1 MSSVAPQLYGLKRC
15 DTCVKAQRWLAAQDI
30 GFAFTD
36 YREHPIAPE
45 RLREWA
51 GQLGGWEK
59 LVNRASTTWRNLPEA
74 AREPAD
80 DEAWLT
86 LIAEYPALVR
96 RPVLVTPDGRVS
108 VGFKEAAWRERL
120 NLD

>member
-1 MSSVAPQLYGLKRC
+1 MSSTTLQLYGLKRC
-15 DTCVKAQRWLAAQDI
+15 DTCVKAQRWLAAQDVD
-30 GFAFTD
+30 FAFTD

-74 AREPAD
+74 AREPAND
-80 DEAWLT
+80 DAWLA
-86 LIAEYPALVR
+86 LIAEHPALVR
-96 RPVLVTPDGRVS
+96 RPVLLTPDGTVS
-108 VGFKEAAWRERL
+108 VGFKEAVWRERL
-120 NLD
+120 SLA